1 MSRESNKTDNKGSKK
16 EQTSGGLFTNAVSAR
31 VEDIVGR
38 TGMRGEV
45 IQVRCKV
52 QEGRD
57 SGKLLRRNVKG
68 PIKIGDILML
78 RETEIEARKLNS
90 KGKSGGR

>member
-1 MSRESNKTDNKGSKK
+1 MRPENKQVRGKAKSAK
-16 EQTSGGLFTNAVSAR
+16 EGPTSLFSNAVPAR

-45 IQVRCKV
+45 TQVRCKV
-52 QEGRD
+52 LEGRD

-68 PIKIGDILML
+68 PIIVGDYLML
-78 RETEIEARKLNS
+78 RETEIEARKLTT
-90 KGKSGGR
+90 KGKR